1 MFSII
6 LPIDT
11 NRLIQFKET
20 KRVYDSMPQVK
31 EFVMPTRSYDK
42 VKEYLEK
49 HELTKD
55 VRLIPYKHEVGFNPA
70 KALNLGVRNATYDH
84 IIISSPEVKPS
95 PDVLELMEGSLGKN
109 LVCQVWDE
117 NEEQKVEASLV
128 HKGYRSDNPG
138 MYFLA
143 LFNKADIEAING
155 WDEDFMKGYAYED
168 NDFGER
174 WVRAGL
180 PFEIREDIQ
189 GTHQYHPRSETIPS
203 GAQVNYQTY
212 QKNSHDGVIQCV
224 NGLKRGIIEDN
235 RAGAGHTGL
244 E

>member
-11 NRLIQFKET
+11 NRLSQFAET

-55 VRLIPYKHEVGFNPA
+55 VRLIPYTHKVGFNPA
-70 KALNLGVRNATYDH
+70 KALNIGVRNATYDH
-84 IIISSPEVKPS
+84 IIISSPEVKPK
-95 PDVLELMEGSLGKN
+95 PDVLELMEASLGKN

-117 NEEQKVEASLV
+117 TEERKVGASLV

-143 LFNKADIEAING
+143 LFNRADIEAING

-189 GTHQYHPRSETIPS
+189 GTHQYHSRSETIPS
-203 GAQVNYQTY
+203 GANINFNKLQDN
-212 QKNSHDGVIQCV
+212 NSKGVIRCA
-224 NGLKRGIIEDN
+224 NGLKRDIIEPN
-235 RAGAGHTGL
+235 EAG
-244 E
+244 